1 MQGSTRVNKP
11 LKIDT
16 QVTSDDMDHLW
27 GEVHKSRDGTAHVKV
42 SKEVLTRLL
51 LDHGNLLNYYSRTS
65 IR

>member
-27 GEVHKSRDGTAHVKV
+27 GVINSSRDGTTQVKV
-42 SKEVLTRLL
+42 DKKILTRLL